1 MMTMIEITN
10 RMLNSKNLI
19 LVAKSNHSQSKN
31 HTKYSTEM
39 AQAIRQTTF
48 VQSDG
53 TIKIDTPQLPQ
64 GAKVEVIVILED
76 NPQTLSAEA
85 LAIERLPQL
94 DNPSQLITLIEADQE
109 IDEDELKQWVANEQS

>member
-1 MMTMIEITN
+1 VV
-10 RMLNSKNLI
+10 KNLI
-19 LVAKSNHSQSKN
+19 LVVKSNHSQSKN
-31 HTKYSTEM
+31 HIKYSTEM

-94 DNPSQLITLIEADQE
+94 DNPSQLITLIEAHQE

>member
-1 MMTMIEITN
+1 
-10 RMLNSKNLI
+10 
-19 LVAKSNHSQSKN
+19 
-31 HTKYSTEM
+31 M

-53 TIKIDTPQLPQ
+53 TITLSTSQFPQ

-76 NPQTLSAEA
+76 TPQTLSAEV

-94 DNPSQLITLIEADQE
+94 ENSSQLITLIEADQE

>member
-10 RMLNSKNLI
+10 RMLDSKNLI
-19 LVAKSNHSQSKN
+19 LVVKSNHSQSKN
-31 HTKYSTEM
+31 HIKYSTEM

-94 DNPSQLITLIEADQE
+94 DNPSQLITLIQADQE

>member
-1 MMTMIEITN
+1 
-10 RMLNSKNLI
+10 
-19 LVAKSNHSQSKN
+19 
-31 HTKYSTEM
+31 M

-76 NPQTLSAEA
+76 KPQNRSAEA

-94 DNPSQLITLIEADQE
+94 ENPSQLITRVELDQE
-109 IDEDELKQWVANEQS
+109 IDENELKQWVANAILLG